1 MKEKLQL
8 MLQKYKGLQDYYEHL
23 YANKL
28 DNLEEMDKLLEIN
41 NLPRQSYEET
51 ENLNILI
58 TSNETSPAI
67 KNLPTG
73 TSLVVQSLKIHF
85 AMQETQ
91 VQSLVG
97 DLRSPML
104 WSN

>member
-8 MLQKYKGLQDYYEHL
+8 MLQKYKGLQDYYGHL

-28 DNLEEMDKLLEIN
+28 DNLEELDKLLEIN
-41 NLPRQSYEET
+41 KLPRQSYEET

-67 KNLPTG
+67 KNFPTG
-73 TSLVVQSLKIHF
+73 TSLMVQSLRIHL

-91 VQSLVG
+91 VQSLVRE
-97 DLRSPML
+97 LRSPML

>member
-1 MKEKLQL
+1 MVETQKIIKYYYKE
-8 MLQKYKGLQDYYEHL
+8 L

-97 DLRSPML
+97 ELRSAML

>member
-8 MLQKYKGLQDYYEHL
+8 MLQKYKGLQDCYEHL

-51 ENLNILI
+51 ENLNILS
-58 TSNETSPAI
+58 TSNATSPVI

-73 TSLVVQSLKIHF
+73 TPLVVQS
-85 AMQETQ
+85 
-91 VQSLVG
+91 
-97 DLRSPML
+97 
-104 WSN
+104 